1 MLTDEQTNE
10 WMDEYIWPQV
20 IELLLHDAYFKL
32 IRHVSQQTGKF
43 NIDPLGFL
51 VLNGYITFQ
60 LMGIRRLCDNRRDAI
75 SMRRLLVETNV
86 AEKPTLLAQ
95 LDACNEVCDR
105 ASDHIAHTGNPARRP
120 RFADWHL
127 TEEDLTNA
135 HKAICQVTMALDR
148 CRSKPTNYAKIFPSV
163 GLDMLQFNLSPTET
177 QKLWDFWHANADT
190 VNSWVIKTWSDL

>member
-1 MLTDEQTNE
+1 MLTDMEANE
-10 WMDEYIWPQV
+10 WLDDYIWPQV
-20 IELLLHDAYFKL
+20 IELLLNDAYFKL
-32 IRHVSQQTGKF
+32 VRHVSLHTGKY
-43 NIDPLGFL
+43 IDPVGVL
-51 VLNGYITFQ
+51 VLNGYITHQ

-127 TEEDLTNA
+127 NEEDLTNA

-148 CRSKPTNYAKIFPSV
+148 CRSKPRNYAKIFPSV
-163 GLDMLQFNLSPTET
+163 GLDMRQFNLSPAET
-177 QKLWDFWHANADT
+177 
-190 VNSWVIKTWSDL
+190 

>member
-1 MLTDEQTNE
+1 MLTDAETNE

-20 IELLLHDAYFKL
+20 IGLLLNDAYFRL
-32 IRHVSQQTGKF
+32 VRHVFPQTDKG
-43 NIDPLGFL
+43 IDPLYFL

-75 SMRRLLVETNV
+75 SMRRLLVETNL
-86 AEKPTLLAQ
+86 AEKPTLLAR

-105 ASDHIAHTGNPARRP
+105 ASDHIAHTGNPERRP

-135 HKAICQVTMALDR
+135 HKTICRVTMTLDR
-148 CRSKPTNYAKIFPSV
+148 CRSKPRNYTKIFPSV
-163 GLDMLQFNLSPTET
+163 GLNMQRFNLSPAET

-190 VNSWVIKTWSDL
+190 VNSWVGKTG

>member
-1 MLTDEQTNE
+1 MLTDAETNE

-20 IELLLHDAYFKL
+20 IELLLNDAYFKL
-32 IRHVSQQTGKF
+32 VRHVSQQTGKYI
-43 NIDPLGFL
+43 NPLGFL

-86 AEKPTLLAQ
+86 AEKPTLLAR
-95 LDACNEVCDR
+95 LDACDEVCDR
-105 ASDHIAHTGNPARRP
+105 ASDHIAHTGNPERRP

-135 HKAICQVTMALDR
+135 HKAICQVTMTLDR
-148 CRSKPTNYAKIFPSV
+148 RRSKPRNYAKIFPSV
-163 GLDMLQFNLSPTET
+163 GLDMRQFDLSPAET

-190 VNSWVIKTWSDL
+190 VNSWVIKTWADP

>member
-1 MLTDEQTNE
+1 MLTDAEINE
-10 WMDEYIWPQV
+10 WMDNYIWLQV
-20 IELLLHDAYFKL
+20 IELLLNDAYFKL
-32 IRHVSQQTGKF
+32 VRHVSQHTEIY
-43 NIDPLGFL
+43 IDPLGFL

-135 HKAICQVTMALDR
+135 HRTICQVTMALDR
-148 CRSKPTNYAKIFPSV
+148 CRSKPRNYAKIFPSV
-163 GLDMLQFNLSPTET
+163 GLNMGQFKLSLAGT

-190 VNSWVIKTWSDL
+190 VNSWVSKTWADP